1 MHWLAIWYKKSIVH
15 LQITPAMWKYI
26 TILSL
31 VVLAAGAFV
40 FYKTHTGI
48 ASASG
53 ELTALQTQFDSA
65 AAKNKEIFVDKI
77 IAAYAKMRGEW
88 LKQRK
93 EEVVLQKAKLEEEI
107 AGYKSEIERLSQ
119 EWQSMGGETEE
130 NKKKMQELLVAM
142 AGNETLTKALS
153 DAAEKDGVEVQPM
166 DPSDPGVLDALA
178 ANLRQLEK
186 KTLELAEDNTRKEAA
201 IGVLAKQKEEL
212 EEQIKAADALA
223 KERQARVSPKELNA
237 RVVISDPSWDYVII
251 DAGMDDGVIIG
262 SRLATM
268 RGDKKICEMNVTV
281 VEGHRSS
288 CDIIY
293 DTLTTGEVVKQGDR
307 VISVREP
314 EKED

>member
-1 MHWLAIWYKKSIVH
+1 MHWLAIWYKKSTVH
-15 LQITPAMWKYI
+15 LQTTPAMWKII

-53 ELTALQTQFDSA
+53 ELTALQAQFDSA
-65 AAKNKEIFVDKI
+65 AAKNKEIFVDKV
-77 IAAYAKMRGEW
+77 IAAYAKLRGEW

-93 EEVVLQKAKLEEEI
+93 EEVVLQKTKLEEEI

-119 EWQSMGGETEE
+119 EYQSMGGETEE
-130 NKKKMQELLVAM
+130 NKKKMQELLEAM
-142 AGNETLTKALS
+142 VSNETLAKALS
-153 DAAEKDGVEVQPM
+153 DAAEKDGLEVEPM
-166 DPSDPGVLDALA
+166 DPSDPGALDALA
-178 ANLRQLEK
+178 ANLQMLEK
-186 KTLELAEDNTRKEAA
+186 KKLELAEDNTRKEAA
-201 IGVLAKQKEEL
+201 IGVLTKQKEDL
-212 EEQIKAADALA
+212 EQQIQAADALA

-237 RVVISDPSWDYVII
+237 QVVIADPSWDYVII
-251 DAGMDDGVIIG
+251 NAGMNDGVIIG
-262 SRLATM
+262 SRLAAM
-268 RGDKKICEMNVTV
+268 RGDRKICEMNVTV
-281 VEGHRSS
+281 VEGSRSS

-293 DTLTTGEVVKQGDR
+293 DTLTTGEAVKQGDR